1 MGDGSTINVA
11 IYGRVSTEHEE
22 QMSAMENQCAW
33 YESIAQNHS
42 EWNIVERYYDKG
54 ITGTAMQKRP
64 AFMKML
70 NDAKLRKFK
79 LIITREVC
87 RFARNTVDTLSVTR
101 ELKRVG
107 VGVYFI
113 QDGINTLDNDGELR
127 LSIMAT
133 LAQDESRKISERVLA
148 GQKISRQ
155 KGVLYGNGNILHL
168 FKSNYIIKV

>member
-11 IYGRVSTEHEE
+11 IYGRVSSEHEE

-42 EWNIVERYYDKG
+42 EWNIVARYYDKG

-113 QDGINTLDNDGELR
+113 SQKV
-127 LSIMAT
+127 
-133 LAQDESRKISERVLA
+133 AQ
-148 GQKISRQ
+148 GQ
-155 KGVLYGNGNILHL
+155 G
-168 FKSNYIIKV
+168 